1 MVRLIP
7 DGMIDCRAA
16 LRGGF
21 FCKILEKRLYIL
33 AKVAILIIKGEG
45 NTEGGR
51 SRQRR
56 EGAQP
61 GAKERAGQ
69 RGRNTA
75 RPLKR
80 RSDRIAGRW

>member
-1 MVRLIP
+1 MR
-7 DGMIDCRAA
+7 DGEGK
-16 LRGGF
+16 L

-33 AKVAILIIKGEG
+33 TKVAILTIKGEG

-56 EGAQP
+56 EGSQP

-80 RSDRIAGRW
+80 RSNGIAGHW